1 MCSVYNCTAL
11 NLCGEML
18 ATTTTTD
25 DKETIT
31 FLKAES
37 TDACHGEEES

>member
-1 MCSVYNCTAL
+1 
-11 NLCGEML
+11 ML

-25 DKETIT
+25 DKEAIT

-37 TDACHGEEES
+37 TDACIKKEES